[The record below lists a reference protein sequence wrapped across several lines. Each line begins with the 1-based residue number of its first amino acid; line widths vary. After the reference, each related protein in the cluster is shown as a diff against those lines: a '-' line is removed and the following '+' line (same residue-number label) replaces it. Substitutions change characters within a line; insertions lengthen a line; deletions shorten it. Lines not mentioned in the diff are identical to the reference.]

1 MKSMAYSAPRQLEHV
16 EVVGQ
21 TTSNLSFG
29 NNQNVYSAHAKKVR
43 TPLEHPTPI
52 DSEAKNKQRELLIL
66 RLRQAIQAKGIRG
79 LVNLKRQFRIMD
91 ANESGFLELVEFQQA
106 IDDLK
111 IPNLC
116 ESEVL
121 MLFSAFDMDK
131 SGAIDFHELMD
142 VLIGPL
148 SVNRQRLVQEAFKH
162 LDVNGNGTL
171 DLDEVKAKFDPS
183 RHPDVKARTKTLE
196 EARFEFYN
204 LFTNLHST
212 NKNFKNDREVTLD
225 DFMEYH

>member
-1 MKSMAYSAPRQLEHV
+1 
-16 EVVGQ
+16 
-21 TTSNLSFG
+21 
-29 NNQNVYSAHAKKVR
+29 
-43 TPLEHPTPI
+43 
-52 DSEAKNKQRELLIL
+52 
-66 RLRQAIQAKGIRG
+66 
-79 LVNLKRQFRIMD
+79 
-91 ANESGFLELVEFQQA
+91 
-106 IDDLK
+106 
-111 IPNLC
+111 
-116 ESEVL
+116 
-121 MLFSAFDMDK
+121 
-131 SGAIDFHELMD
+131 MD